1 MNTQPLLEIKN
12 LKKYFPIQ
20 RGTLFSKEIG
30 VIKAID
36 GLTLNLDEG
45 KTLGLVGESG
55 CGKSTTGLAILKL
68 LEPTS
73 GEILFEG
80 ENIGHFDRKET
91 FRYRH
96 DVQAVFQNPYASLNP
111 RLRIGEIIEEP
122 MYVHKILNPTD
133 RLNRVREL
141 LEVVGMNPDHLE
153 RFPHEFSGGQRQ
165 RIAIARAL
173 SVNPK
178 LLVLD
183 EPVSA
188 LDVSIRAQILNL
200 LMDLQKEFGLTYLL
214 ISHDLSVVEHISDV
228 VAVMY
233 LGKLV
238 EMANCEDLYRHPLH
252 PYTQALLSAIPIP
265 DPELPQETIVLEGE
279 IVDPASLEGGCIF
292 RNRCPK
298 ISGKCNEEEPIL
310 KEIKKGHSVA
320 CHVASG

>member
-1 MNTQPLLEIKN
+1 M
-12 LKKYFPIQ
+12 
-20 RGTLFSKEIG
+20 
-30 VIKAID
+30 
-36 GLTLNLDEG
+36 
-45 KTLGLVGESG
+45 
-55 CGKSTTGLAILKL
+55 
-68 LEPTS
+68 
-73 GEILFEG
+73 
-80 ENIGHFDRKET
+80 
-91 FRYRH
+91 
-96 DVQAVFQNPYASLNP
+96 
-111 RLRIGEIIEEP
+111 RIGEIIEEP
-122 MYVHKILNPTD
+122 MVVHKILNPIG

-141 LEVVGMNPDHLE
+141 LEVVGMNPDYLE

-165 RIAIARAL
+165 RVGIARAL

-200 LMDLQKEFGLTYLL
+200 LMDLQREFGLTYLF

-238 EMANCEDLYRHPLH
+238 EIANCGDLYHLPLH

-265 DPELPQETIVLEGE
+265 DPELPQETIGLEGE
-279 IVDPASLEGGCIF
+279 VADPASLEGGCLF
-292 RNRCPK
+292 RNRCAK
-298 ISGKCNEEEPIL
+298 ISEKCNEEEPLL

-320 CHVASG
+320 CHFASG